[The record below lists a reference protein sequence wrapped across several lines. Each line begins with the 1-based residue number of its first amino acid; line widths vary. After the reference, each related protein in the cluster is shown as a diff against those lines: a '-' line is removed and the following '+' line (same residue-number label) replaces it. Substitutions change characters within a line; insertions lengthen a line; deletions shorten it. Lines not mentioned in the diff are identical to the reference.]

1 MTSMLPKLGCRQ
13 PYRLTV
19 EPGASRTLT
28 LDSSYQGP
36 FLLALKNTSAA
47 PALTSAVV
55 RLVDDGIA
63 APLRFN
69 GTDTTLAA
77 GQVATQSFPCAVRS
91 ITVTQPAEADG
102 PAILEVLQ

>member
-1 MTSMLPKLGCRQ
+1 MLSTLPRYGSRQ

-19 EPGASRTLT
+19 EPGASGTLK
-28 LDSSYQGP
+28 LDASYQGP

-55 RLVDDGIA
+55 RLVDDGIE

-91 ITVTQPAEADG
+91 ITVSQPAEADG
-102 PAILEVLQ
+102 PAVLEVLQ

>member
-1 MTSMLPKLGCRQ
+1 MSSMLPKVGSRQ

-28 LDSSYQGP
+28 LDSTYQGP
-36 FLLALKNTSAA
+36 FMAVLKNTSAA

-55 RLVDDGIA
+55 RLTDDGIT
-63 APLRFN
+63 APLGIN
-69 GTDTTLAA
+69 EAGTLAA
-77 GQVATQSFPCAVRS
+77 GAVATVAFPCAVRS

-102 PAILEVLQ
+102 PAVLEVLQ

>member
-1 MTSMLPKLGCRQ
+1 MLSTLPRYGSRQ

-19 EPGASRTLT
+19 EPSASGTLK
-28 LDSSYQGP
+28 LDASYQGP

-63 APLRFN
+63 APLGIN
-69 GTDTTLAA
+69 ETGTLAA
-77 GQVATQSFPCAVRS
+77 GAVATLAFPCAVRS
-91 ITVTQPAEADG
+91 ITVSQPAEADG